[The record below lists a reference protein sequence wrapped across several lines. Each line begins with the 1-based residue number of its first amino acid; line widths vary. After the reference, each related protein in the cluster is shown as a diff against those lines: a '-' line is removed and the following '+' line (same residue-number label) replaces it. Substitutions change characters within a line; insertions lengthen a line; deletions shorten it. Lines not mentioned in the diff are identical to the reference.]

1 MRYFVSRLRRVRFR
15 PRPTVFLVSTLSL
28 AFALSGHAGTHTQ
41 SFTLSPGWNAVYL
54 EVTPHER
61 DPADVFDGVPVEMVW
76 AYFPPTGPTEF
87 IADPDEGLWN
97 VPGWHVFLP
106 EKRDDAALTNLHAVI
121 APRAYLV
128 KLGGDAPAVWE
139 VAGTPAHRAPD
150 WVPGGHT
157 LAGLPVDPETTV
169 NFGSF
174 FHASPAHRNQPY
186 HRLTPE
192 GAWVRAHNSTLVN
205 RGEAYWIHTAGF
217 SAYHAPLEAEPGS
230 GATLDFGESGVER
243 TLRLTNHTDWTAT
256 VDLGVND
263 FPLLL
268 AETSGGQTTW
278 SEADEAKLEIPAGGE
293 RTLRLGLD
301 RSALAGE
308 ARGVLRVAGADIV
321 HWIALEAEEPEAGT
335 GPQGIG
341 PAGNAPHAGL
351 WIGSVTVNAVSDVND
366 PDDPAEPRP
375 TPAEFSKRIMV
386 HVDAGGEAR
395 LLKEAILLWQD
406 GEDDPVTGETVV
418 PGRYVLLTDHDLIP
432 NFRGSVLRDGRPF
445 GHRVSAASFD
455 FEGTELAMRGAF
467 GDALLADI
475 EVARDL
481 PTNPFRHGFHPDH
494 NHRDAENQPLG
505 DTSVGREEVWPVYRE
520 VELVFDETE
529 STGSSSGRP
538 AAHGTYRETLTNL
551 HRDPIRLRGTFELR
565 RVNPIA
571 ELNPQP

>member
-1 MRYFVSRLRRVRFR
+1 MYPLPPARRAA
-15 PRPTVFLVSTLSL
+15 VFLLSFAA
-28 AFALSGHAGTHTQ
+28 AFCGAAQHEQ
-41 SFTLSPGWNAVYL
+41 VIDLSPGWNAVYL

-61 DPADVFDGVPVEMVW
+61 DPASVFDGVPVEMVW

-97 VPGWHVFLP
+97 VPGWHVYLP
-106 EKRDDAALTNLHAVI
+106 EHREDAALTNLYAVI
-121 APRAYLV
+121 APRAYLI
-128 KLGGDAPAVWE
+128 KLGGDAPVAWT
-139 VAGTPAHRAPD
+139 VAGTPAQRAPD

-157 LAGLPVDPETTV
+157 LAGLPVDPDTTV

-192 GAWVRAHNSTLVN
+192 GAWVRAHNSTPVN
-205 RGEAYWIHTAGF
+205 RGEAYWIHTAGP

-256 VDLGVND
+256 VDLGVSG
-263 FPLLL
+263 FPLLIG
-268 AETSGGQTTW
+268 ESSGGRTSW
-278 SEADEAKLEIPAGGE
+278 SAADETTLEIPAGVE
-293 RTLRLGLD
+293 RTLRFGLD

-321 HWIALEAEEPEAGT
+321 HWIALEAEEPASGGA

-351 WIGSVTVNAVSDVND
+351 WIGSVTVDAVSDVND
-366 PDDPAEPRP
+366 PGDPAAPRP

-386 HVDAGGEAR
+386 HVDASGVAR

-455 FEGTELAMRGAF
+455 FEGTELEMRGAF

-475 EVARDL
+475 AVTREL
-481 PTNPFRHGFHPDH
+481 PTNPFRHAFHPDH

-520 VELVFDETE
+520 VELVFDDAGT
-529 STGSSSGRP
+529 TGSSRNRP
-538 AAHGTYRETLTNL
+538 AANGTYRERLTNL
-551 HRDPIRLRGTFELR
+551 HRDPIHLRGTFELR